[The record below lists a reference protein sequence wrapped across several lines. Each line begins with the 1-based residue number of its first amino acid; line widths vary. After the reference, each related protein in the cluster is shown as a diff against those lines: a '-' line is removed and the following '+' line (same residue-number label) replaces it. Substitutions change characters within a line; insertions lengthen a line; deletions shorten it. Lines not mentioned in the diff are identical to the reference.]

1 MEVIL
6 KNKKELKVIDLD
18 FKGKEPEGIGLPIL
32 TGIGCNIIVGHA
44 WFKRIEKISQK
55 YNQPVYK
62 FTHFKLKP

>member
-18 FKGKEPEGIGLPIL
+18 FKAKEPEGIGLPIL
-32 TGIGCNIIVGHA
+32 TRIGSDKVVAHV
-44 WFKRIEKISQK
+44 WFYYVEKTSQK

-62 FTHFKLKP
+62 FTHIKLKP